1 MSVPELLK
9 KQFDRE
15 TPEVLYRVPETMVE
29 PSVFAAPEL
38 LAGMNAE
45 DAKRVKGLLANTY
58 SEKDLKE
65 AAEKAAQKPAP
76 KAKPVS
82 RAELIKK
89 QFDVVAPE
97 VLYCVPE
104 AMVEP
109 SVFAA
114 PELLAGMNAED
125 AKRIKGLLANT
136 YNEADLKAA
145 AEKAAAEKAAAEK
158 AAAEKAAAEKAAAEK
173 AAAEKAAAEKAAA
186 EKAAAEKAAAEKAA
200 AEKAAAEKAAAEKAA
215 AEKAAAEKA
224 AAEKAAAE
232 KAAAEKAAAEKAAAE
247 KAAAEKA
254 AAEKAAAE
262 KAAAEKAA
270 AEKAAAEKAA
280 AEKAAAEK
288 AAAEKAAAEKAAAEK
303 AAAEKAAAEKAAA
316 EKAAAEK
323 AAAEKAAAEKAA
335 AIKLAAAQKS
345 EVEVSYDTES
355 AQPKKKDKKPS
366 DPVDI
371 TIMLIAAGLAFLIF
385 LIVGASISNSTKY
398 YLKEKY
404 GALEI
409 WKGNFAPLGEKR
421 IAVLPGVAA
430 PEAANVIYRAKDV
443 YPLAYGYFI
452 DKADALLDVSGIP
465 DVDGIKTA
473 LKKALEFAETS
484 DMRNAAFDRLDTID
498 RITLSYRADIAASR
512 GTVEGLAAAVE
523 LLNDAANLTTDKM
536 QKEMIAQRIATHEAA
551 LISLEEQAAAEQ
563 VDAETEAAPAD
574 ETVESETPAAEPEA
588 SEAAPESDAETH

>member
-1 MSVPELLK
+1 MGKKSLIKSTSKKKRAPKKAAASANAKKKAPAKKAAPAKPKPAAAAKTAAPAKKAAAKKAAPKAKPMSVPELLK

-136 YNEADLKAA
+136 YNEADL
-145 AEKAAAEKAAAEK
+145 
-158 AAAEKAAAEKAAAEK
+158 
-173 AAAEKAAAEKAAA
+173 
-186 EKAAAEKAAAEKAA
+186 
-200 AEKAAAEKAAAEKAA
+200 
-215 AEKAAAEKA
+215 
-224 AAEKAAAE
+224 KAAAE

-563 VDAETEAAPAD
+563 VGAETEAAPAD